1 MRTAEPVPLPVADPE
16 AVRAAFKHR
25 TAAPQASGGTDAG
38 MPAPEL
44 GRQSGNVRMYPLTMT
59 GRLFFN
65 EANDKPG
72 WGHLCTAQF
81 VAPNVILTASHCV
94 QDATPPYAYHTN
106 FMFSLEYERGA
117 SPRQYGWKCMGNKKG
132 WAQPGAAHYLYDY
145 AMIQIDGTSEVGWF
159 GLQWNWLGK
168 YDAATKIGYPS
179 GSYGGEVIQVDTGP
193 LSVADGIVELKHGN
207 MNVQHGSSG
216 GGWVGDY
223 SKNPRDNTRNHI
235 ISSESFSNGEAG
247 ETSGI
252 SYGPYYT
259 EGILSLL
266 NYVKAGCRN

>member
-1 MRTAEPVPLPVADPE
+1 
-16 AVRAAFKHR
+16 
-25 TAAPQASGGTDAG
+25 
-38 MPAPEL
+38 
-44 GRQSGNVRMYPLTMT
+44 
-59 GRLFFN
+59 
-65 EANDKPG
+65 
-72 WGHLCTAQF
+72 
-81 VAPNVILTASHCV
+81 
-94 QDATPPYAYHTN
+94 
-106 FMFSLEYERGA
+106 
-117 SPRQYGWKCMGNKKG
+117 
-132 WAQPGAAHYLYDY
+132 
-145 AMIQIDGTSEVGWF
+145 
-159 GLQWNWLGK
+159 
-168 YDAATKIGYPS
+168 
-179 GSYGGEVIQVDTGP
+179 
-193 LSVADGIVELKHGN
+193 